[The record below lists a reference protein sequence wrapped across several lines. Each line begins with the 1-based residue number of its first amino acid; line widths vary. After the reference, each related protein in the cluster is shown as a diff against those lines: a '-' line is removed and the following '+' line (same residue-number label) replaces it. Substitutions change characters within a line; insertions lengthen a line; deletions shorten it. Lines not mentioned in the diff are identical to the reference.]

1 MIPYERRQRILE
13 ALERKEVMELDDLA
27 EALYPVSKSTL
38 RRDLKTLSDE
48 GQVVLLRGGGVK
60 LTQGSSD
67 TPVKSRSI
75 FCVKEKDIIAK
86 RAAELVKDGEVIYL
100 DAGTTTGRM
109 IKYLKDK
116 HITVVTSNTFILD
129 DLSCS
134 RFDCILLGGHVNKAT
149 SSVVGAITDNLL
161 REMHFDKAFIGAS
174 GYDLVTGVNT
184 PDYSEAN
191 KKRLVKANSR
201 ETYVLAD
208 SSKEG
213 KITMCSV
220 FDLAGITLI
229 TEKISVNMAEKVQ
242 HIIARDDND
251 TE

>member
-13 ALERKEVMELDDLA
+13 ELERKEVLELDELA
-27 EALYPVSKSTL
+27 DALHPVSKSTL
-38 RRDLKTLSDE
+38 RRDLKTLCDE

-75 FCVKEKDIIAK
+75 FCVKEKDIIAM
-86 RAAELVKDGEVIYL
+86 RAAELVKDGEVIYI

-116 HITVVTSNTFILD
+116 YITVVTSNTFILD
-129 DLSCS
+129 DLSGS
-134 RFDCILLGGHVNKAT
+134 RWDCILLGGHVNKAT
-149 SSVVGAITDNLL
+149 ASVAGAITDNLL

-174 GYDLVTGVNT
+174 GYDLMTGVNT
-184 PDYSEAN
+184 PDYAEAN
-191 KKRLVKANSR
+191 KKRIVKANSR
-201 ETYVLAD
+201 ETFVLAD

-213 KITMCSV
+213 KTTMCSV
-220 FDLAGITLI
+220 FDLTGITLI
-229 TEKISVNMAEKVQ
+229 TEKISDHMADKVQ
-242 HIIARDDND
+242 HIIARDDGLN
-251 TE
+251 E